1 MNSVEVRVHA
11 AMSAAADLAAKEI
24 RTAPPL
30 RLPSGPAAGG
40 RRGHAPR
47 RWIRWAVPLAAAAAV
62 VALAASLVLVKG
74 ARNDSAVPLKP
85 TASAS
90 LAAPAGPGGVP
101 RYYLAESGSSRIVA
115 GDSVTGKLLANLALP
130 GRKGFTTFFMG
141 ITAADDDRT
150 FAVSVVTYPNASLQG
165 TNALEKATGTASWYE
180 VRLAPGTA
188 TPARLTPLPVRPQTV
203 RGGQALMAVAAAI
216 SGSGKELAVTTV
228 TASGGLAVQVFSVAT
243 GQLLHDWTSNDPS
256 LSESKG
262 NTRGLSAQPSLTWIE
277 GDRVLAVETS
287 SGAPKSGHPGY
298 MADTVRELN
307 AAGPSSGDLLADGK
321 VVWNVPT
328 GASPRTLLQSCSA
341 AANSI
346 GGRTHLIS
354 ADGTAFGCAA
364 VTGPG
369 TDPNLSFLTYPL
381 APGTAVAGQARV
393 DYQVTQMAKKG
404 VSTLQVL
411 WISPSGDA
419 IVGAWTIYAKG
430 TLEDAPNGLY
440 IGVMNHGKFTPLR
453 FPPGFDRE
461 AGVSSI
467 TWLGRFLLLST
478 MTRPSPAPCI
488 RQTCL
493 FR

>member
-1 MNSVEVRVHA
+1 MNSVEDRVHA
-11 AMSAAADLAAKEI
+11 AMSAAADLATREI
-24 RTAPPL
+24 RSAPPL
-30 RLPSGPAAGG
+30 RLPSGPAACR
-40 RRGHAPR
+40 RRGHAPH

-62 VALAASLVLVKG
+62 VALAVSLVLVKG
-74 ARNDSAVPLKP
+74 VRNDGAVPLKP

-90 LAAPAGPGGVP
+90 LPAPAGPDGVP
-101 RYYLAESGSSRIVA
+101 RYYVAEEGNPGLVV
-115 GDSVTGKLLANLALP
+115 GDSVTGKLLAKLALP
-130 GRKGFTTFFMG
+130 VRKGFTSFFMG

-150 FAVSVVTYPNASLQG
+150 FAVSVVTYPTASLQG

-188 TPARLTPLPVRPQTV
+188 TPARLTPLPVKPQTV
-203 RGGQALMAVAAAI
+203 HGGQALMAVAAAM

-228 TASGGLAVQVFSVAT
+228 TASGGLAVQVYSVAT
-243 GQLLHDWTSNDPS
+243 GQLLHDWTTNDPS

-262 NTRGLSAQPSLTWIE
+262 KTRGLSAQPSLTWIE
-277 GDRVLAVETS
+277 GDRVLAVETA
-287 SGAPKSGHPGY
+287 GAAPKSDNLGY
-298 MADTVRELN
+298 LADTVRELN
-307 AAGPSSGDLLADGK
+307 VAGPSSGDLLADGK
-321 VVWNVPT
+321 VVWNVRT
-328 GASPRTLLQSCSA
+328 GASPQTLLQSCSA
-341 AANSI
+341 APHSI
-346 GGRTHLIS
+346 GGKTHFIG

-364 VTGPG
+364 VTGPV

-381 APGTAVAGQARV
+381 AIGTAVAGKARV

-404 VSTLQVL
+404 VSTQQVL

-467 TWLGRFLLLST
+467 TW
-478 MTRPSPAPCI
+478 
-488 RQTCL
+488 
-493 FR
+493 